1 MSSSRQFALCAL
13 LALVFVD
20 NAFAYPQ
27 IRAGL
32 SGSWLLAYASNSEG
46 KSFTCNYYYEVA
58 YSDFGEAKQASSSG
72 SFGVSAN
79 ANNQLVL
86 KVESTWVQPR
96 LVAWNVSGC
105 T

>member
-46 KSFTCNYYYEVA
+46 KSFTCNYYTMKLHTATSEKLNKHPAAVRLA
-58 YSDFGEAKQASSSG
+58 CLPTRTISS
-72 SFGVSAN
+72 
-79 ANNQLVL
+79 
-86 KVESTWVQPR
+86 
-96 LVAWNVSGC
+96 C
-105 T
+105 